1 MITLVEVGP
10 RDGLQSEPKVLSL
23 EERAG
28 YITRALDAG
37 LRRIEAVSFVNPKRV
52 PQMADA
58 EGLMKL
64 LPRRDVVS
72 YSGLALNARGA
83 ERAVAAGVD
92 EVNYVVI
99 STDTYNRAN
108 QGCSTDE
115 TLAQWDRVAEICAKA
130 NIPTTVT
137 IAASF
142 GCPFEGEV
150 SENKVAALAVAI
162 ARNSPQEIA
171 LADSIGVATPV
182 DITRVV
188 SAVRSALPDTAL
200 RCHFHNTR
208 NTGLA
213 NVMAATQAGVTVF
226 DSSIGGIGGCPFAPG
241 ATGNIATEDLVY
253 MLKRMGEAQT
263 IDLVAVCETAVWLG
277 QVLAHPLPG
286 SVSRTGIFP
295 FVSKTQESPVAA

>member
-23 EERAG
+23 QERAE
-28 YITRALDAG
+28 YITRAIDSG

-58 EGLMKL
+58 EGLMAL
-64 LPRRDVVS
+64 LPRRDGVA
-72 YSGLALNARGA
+72 YSGLALNERGA

-108 QGCSTDE
+108 QGCATEE

-130 NIPTTVT
+130 GIPTTVT

-150 SENKVAALAVAI
+150 AEQRVAELAVAI
-162 ARNSPQEIA
+162 SRNRPKEIA

-188 SAVRSALPDTAL
+188 STVRQVLPEMPL

-213 NVMAATQAGVTVF
+213 NVMAAIQAGVGVF

-253 MLKRMGEAQT
+253 MLNRMGEAQT
-263 IDLVAVCETAVWLG
+263 IDLRAVCETAVWLS
-277 QVLAHPLPG
+277 QVLEHPLPG

-295 FVSKTQESPVAA
+295 FAPRTPEASHAG